1 MWFMA
6 LESMS
11 HLEDEETRH
20 IFSLPDSTI
29 AVIRVDE
36 DFNDS

>member
-1 MWFMA
+1 MWYVA
-6 LESMS
+6 LELMT

-20 IFSLPDSTI
+20 VVGLLDSEI